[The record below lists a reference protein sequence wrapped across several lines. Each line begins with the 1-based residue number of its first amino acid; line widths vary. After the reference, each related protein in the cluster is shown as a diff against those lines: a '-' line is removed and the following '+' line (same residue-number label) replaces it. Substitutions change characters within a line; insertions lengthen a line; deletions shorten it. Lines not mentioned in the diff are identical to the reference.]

1 MFSNERFSLY
11 NTYMKTIILC
21 GGTGTRLKEET
32 EFKPKPMVF
41 VGNKPILWHIMKIYA
56 AAGFNEFIL
65 ALGYK
70 ADYIKDF
77 FLNQK
82 AFTSD
87 FTLHTKDH
95 QTTYY
100 LENRREIDNFTI
112 TFVDTG
118 IDTQPGE
125 RVLRC
130 QDYIPKE
137 DKYFML
143 NYGDGVSDVD
153 VKKIVD
159 FHKKQKTLGTITGV
173 HPRSKF
179 GVVKVNNDNVIQK
192 FDEKPITS
200 EWINAGFMVFNREAL
215 GYFRPGELEHPAL
228 RRLAREKKL
237 SLYPHEGFWY
247 CMDTYK
253 EVEELNEMWESDA
266 PPWKIW

>member
-1 MFSNERFSLY
+1 
-11 NTYMKTIILC
+11 MKTIILC
-21 GGTGTRLKEET
+21 GGIGTRLKEET

-41 VGNKPILWHIMKIYA
+41 IGNKPILWHIMKIYA

-82 AFTSD
+82 AFTTD
-87 FTLHTKDH
+87 FTLDTSNHK
-95 QTTYY
+95 TTFH
-100 LENRREIDNFTI
+100 LENRNEIENFKI

-130 QDYIPKE
+130 QDYIPQE

-143 NYGDGVSDVD
+143 NYGDGVADVD
-153 VKKIVD
+153 VRKIVM
-159 FHKKQKTLGTITGV
+159 FHKKQKSIGTITGV

-179 GVVKVNNDNVIQK
+179 GVIKVNEHNIVQK
-192 FDEKPITS
+192 FDEKPIIS
-200 EWINAGFMVFNREAL
+200 EWVNAGFMIFNREAFS
-215 GYFRPGELEHPAL
+215 YFRPKELEHPAL
-228 RRLAREKKL
+228 RRLAQEKKL
-237 SLYPHEGFWY
+237 SLYSHGGFWY

-253 EVEELNEMWESDA
+253 EVEELNTFWNSGKA
-266 PPWKIW
+266 PWKIWK

>member
-1 MFSNERFSLY
+1 
-11 NTYMKTIILC
+11 MKTIILC

-41 VGNKPILWHIMKIYA
+41 IGNKPILWHIMKIYA

-87 FTLHTKDH
+87 FTLKTKDH
-95 QTTYY
+95 KTTYY
-100 LENRREIDNFTI
+100 LENRKEIDNFTI

-143 NYGDGVSDVD
+143 NYGDGVSDVN

-159 FHKKQKTLGTITGV
+159 FHKKQKTLGTITGI

-179 GVVKVNNDNVIQK
+179 GVVKVNQNNIIQK

-215 GYFRPGELEHPAL
+215 SYFRTGELEHPAL

-253 EVEELNEMWESDA
+253 EVEELNDMWEQDS
-266 PPWKIW
+266 PPWKIWK